1 MYEQIASNKR
11 KSFFVCFVF
20 LVLIGFLGWVFTQV
34 TGIGWY
40 WGIGI
45 ATLVA
50 LAMAWTSYYYSDR
63 IVLAMSKARPIEPD
77 KYPQHKFLQNEVEGL
92 SLAAGF
98 KKPPRCYIIDDTA
111 PNAFATGRDP
121 EHGVV
126 CVTTGLLDKLDR
138 YELQGVLAHEMSHI
152 KNYDILLQTIVVV
165 MVGVAVLLSDAIFRI
180 AWYGGRAGGRRR
192 SSSRDRGG
200 SQLQLILLVVGIVL
214 AILTPLIAQMLRLWV
229 SRKREFLADADGAML
244 TRYPEGLARALE
256 KIAGDREPLEVAN
269 KATAHMYII
278 NPLDAH
284 GQRVASSLFA
294 THPPVEKRIAA
305 LRSMGGPTAG
315 PTASSPPS
323 GISQQPHE

>member
-1 MYEQIASNKR
+1 MYEQITSNKR
-11 KSFFVCFVF
+11 KSFLVCFVF
-20 LVLIGFLGWVFTQV
+20 LVLIGFLGWVFTAV

-45 ATLVA
+45 ALLIAFA
-50 LAMAWTSYYYSDR
+50 LTWTSYYHSDR
-63 IVLAMSKARPIEPD
+63 IVLSMSKAHPIEPD
-77 KYPQHKFLQNEVEGL
+77 KYPKHKFLQNEVEGL

-98 KKPPRCYIIDDTA
+98 KKPPKCYIIDDSA

-138 YELQGVLAHEMSHI
+138 YELQGVLSHEMAHI

-180 AWYGGRAGGRRR
+180 MWYTGGRGGRRRR
-192 SSSRDRGG
+192 SSSDRGG
-200 SQLQLILLVVGIVL
+200 GGQLQLILILVGLLL
-214 AILTPLIAQMLRLWV
+214 AILTPIIAQMLKMWV

-256 KIAGDREPLEVAN
+256 KISSDQEPLEVAN

-278 NPLDAH
+278 NPLAAR
-284 GQRVASSLFA
+284 GRRAASRMFS
-294 THPPVEKRIAA
+294 THPPVEERIAA
-305 LRSMGGPTAG
+305 LRSLAG
-315 PTASSPPS
+315 TPQYANRERDS
-323 GISQQPHE
+323 GE

>member
-20 LVLIGFLGWVFTQV
+20 LVLIGALGWVFSMV

-40 WGIGI
+40 WGVGI
-45 ATLVA
+45 AALVA
-50 LAMAWTSYYYSDR
+50 LAMSWASYYHSDK

-77 KYPQHKFLQNEVEGL
+77 KYPKHKFLANEVEGL

-98 KKPPRCYIIDDTA
+98 EKPPRCYIIEDSA
-111 PNAFATGRDP
+111 PNAFATGRNP

-138 YELQGVLAHEMSHI
+138 YELQGVLAHEMAHI

-180 AWYGGRAGGRRR
+180 MWYSGGRGGRRR
-192 SSSRDRGG
+192 SSSGERSGG
-200 SQLQLILLVVGIVL
+200 GQLQLILLLVGIIL
-214 AILTPLIAQMLRLWV
+214 AILTPFIAQMLRFWV

-256 KIAGDREPLEVAN
+256 KISGDREPLEVAN

-278 NPLDAH
+278 NPLAAR
-284 GQRVASSLFA
+284 GRRRSAGLFS
-294 THPPVEKRIAA
+294 THPPVEERVSA
-305 LRSMGGPTAG
+305 LRAIAG
-315 PTASSPPS
+315 T
-323 GISQQPHE
+323 SQQPNR

>member
-20 LVLIGFLGWVFTQV
+20 LVLIGALGWVFSRI

-40 WGIGI
+40 WGVGVAAVI
-45 ATLVA
+45 AFV
-50 LAMAWTSYYYSDR
+50 MSWVSYYHSDR
-63 IVLAMSKARPIEPD
+63 LVLAMSKAHPIEPD
-77 KYPQHKFLQNEVEGL
+77 KYPKHKFLANEVEGL

-98 KKPPRCYIIDDTA
+98 EKPPRCYIINDSA
-111 PNAFATGRDP
+111 PNAFATGRNP

-138 YELQGVLAHEMSHI
+138 YELQGVLAHEMAHI
-152 KNYDILLQTIVVV
+152 KNYDILLQTLVVV

-180 AWYGGRAGGRRR
+180 MWYSGGRGGRRRR
-192 SSSRDRGG
+192 SSSGKSEGG
-200 SQLQLILLVVGIVL
+200 QLAVVLLVVGIIL
-214 AILTPLIAQMLRLWV
+214 AILTPIIAQMLRFWV

-256 KIAGDREPLEVAN
+256 KISGDREPLEVAN

-278 NPLDAH
+278 NPLAAR
-284 GQRVASSLFA
+284 GRKRFVGLFSS
-294 THPPVEKRIAA
+294 HPPVEARVAA
-305 LRSMGGPTAG
+305 LRSIAG
-315 PTASSPPS
+315 EPQYA
-323 GISQQPHE
+323 ER

>member
-20 LVLIGFLGWVFTQV
+20 LVLIGALGWVFTMV

-40 WGIGI
+40 WGVGI
-45 ATLVA
+45 AALVA
-50 LAMAWTSYYYSDR
+50 LVMTWTSYYHSDR

-77 KYPQHKFLQNEVEGL
+77 VYPKHKFLQNEVEGL
-92 SLAAGF
+92 AIAAGF
-98 KKPPRCYIIDDTA
+98 EKPPKCYIIEDSA

-138 YELQGVLAHEMSHI
+138 YELQGVLSHEMSHI

-180 AWYGGRAGGRRR
+180 MWYSGGRGGRRR
-192 SSSRDRGG
+192 SSSSSRGG
-200 SQLQLILLVVGIVL
+200 GGQLQAILLAVGIIL
-214 AILTPLIAQMLRLWV
+214 ALLTPLIAQMLRFWI

-256 KIAGDREPLEVAN
+256 KIAGDQEPLEVAN
-269 KATAHMYII
+269 KATAHMYIV
-278 NPLDAH
+278 NPLAAR
-284 GQRVASSLFA
+284 GRRAASRLFS
-294 THPPVEKRIAA
+294 THPPTAERVAA
-305 LRSMGGPTAG
+305 LRAMGGVPQ
-315 PTASSPPS
+315 PPDR
-323 GISQQPHE
+323 